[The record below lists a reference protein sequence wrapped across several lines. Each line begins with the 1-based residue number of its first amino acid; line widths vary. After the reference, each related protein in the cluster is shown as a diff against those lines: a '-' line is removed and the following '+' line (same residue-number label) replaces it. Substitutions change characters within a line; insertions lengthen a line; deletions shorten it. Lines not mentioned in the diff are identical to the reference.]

1 MEEEKYNLG
10 DSDGMNFKKG
20 RFAAWFEN
28 FWYHYKWHTIA
39 IFFIIIVVTICTVQM
54 CSKEEYDIH
63 IIYAG
68 SYDVRGQDSENDI
81 SAYETMQKSLNE
93 AVGDFDG
100 NGKITSSLVND
111 LLLPL
116 IGFLCGSRDMTA
128 LNVLVRP
135 EITENGEVIQE
146 AITLGFGT
154 FLGTVVDF
162 LLIAL
167 VIFAIVKI
175 SNKAHKLMEK
185 KKAEEETVEEEAK
198 PSTEELLTQILEE
211 LKKR

>member
-1 MEEEKYNLG
+1 MKKFIEE
-10 DSDGMNFKKG
+10 FKTFILRG
-20 RFAAWFEN
+20 N
-28 FWYHYKWHTIA
+28 VLDMA
-39 IFFIIIVVTICTVQM
+39 IGVVIGG
-54 CSKEEYDIH
+54 
-63 IIYAG
+63 A
-68 SYDVRGQDSENDI
+68 
-81 SAYETMQKSLNE
+81 
-93 AVGDFDG
+93 F
-100 NGKITSSLVND
+100 GKITSSLVND

-135 EITENGEVIQE
+135 EVVENGEVIQE

-185 KKAEEETVEEEAK
+185 KKAEEETAEEEAK